1 MTFTGNRINM
11 DYCTA
16 HFGKKLEDLTFH
28 DIENFFSVDRVE
40 TDQLEFKSINL
51 NGSLDEKFPGIQK
64 TVGAFLNS
72 SGGLLIWGAPEG
84 KLTSGKKE
92 KAFVGSLTPW
102 DTVLEKDFV
111 VSKISDS
118 IVPLPEGIR
127 VEIIKHEGSCIVVI
141 QVQTSPFSPHQTNG
155 TYYMR
160 IDGQT
165 KPAPHHYIEALFRK
179 VRYPFLEAI
188 FKIKNRY
195 IVRGMY
201 AIQIKVY
208 FYNWTPIQNE
218 EKFSYR
224 IFSEHGVF
232 EDSSDELLEHRFGDN
247 GQELSSEVAKEILH
261 FGEPIVEEQTL
272 LFEPYQLQ
280 NEQNKSTL
288 LISFG
293 GKYSPL
299 KISQI
304 ILDFSKPSS
313 TNPLNLISEESI
325 QNKFIKDVQESM
337 GQTRENTIKAILE
350 S

>member
-1 MTFTGNRINM
+1 
-11 DYCTA
+11 
-16 HFGKKLEDLTFH
+16 
-28 DIENFFSVDRVE
+28 
-40 TDQLEFKSINL
+40 
-51 NGSLDEKFPGIQK
+51 
-64 TVGAFLNS
+64 
-72 SGGLLIWGAPEG
+72 
-84 KLTSGKKE
+84 
-92 KAFVGSLTPW
+92 
-102 DTVLEKDFV
+102 
-111 VSKISDS
+111 
-118 IVPLPEGIR
+118 
-127 VEIIKHEGSCIVVI
+127 
-141 QVQTSPFSPHQTNG
+141 
-155 TYYMR
+155 MR

-201 AIQIKVY
+201 AIQFKVY
-208 FYNWTPIQNE
+208 FYNWTPNQNE

-247 GQELSSEVAKEILH
+247 GQELSSELAKDILH

-304 ILDFSKPSS
+304 ILDFSKPSP

>member
-1 MTFTGNRINM
+1 M

-51 NGSLDEKFPGIQK
+51 KGSLDEKFPGIQK

-84 KLTSGKKE
+84 TLTGGKKE
-92 KAFVGSLTPW
+92 KSFVGSLTPW
-102 DTVLEKDFV
+102 NTVLEKDFV

-127 VEIIKHEGSCIVVI
+127 VEILKHGGSCVVVI

-188 FKIKNRY
+188 FKIKKIFTINGR
-195 IVRGMY
+195 Y
-201 AIQIKVY
+201 AIQFEVY
-208 FYNWTPIQNE
+208 FYNWTPVQNE
-218 EKFSYR
+218 ENFGYR
-224 IFSEHGVF
+224 IISEHGIF
-232 EDSSDELLEHRFGDN
+232 QDSLNHLLKHRYSEN
-247 GQELSSEVAKEILH
+247 GQELSSELNKDLLY
-261 FGEPIVEEQTL
+261 FGEPIVEEQIVS
-272 LFEPYQLQ
+272 FQHHQ
-280 NEQNKSTL
+280 IKNEQNKSIL
-288 LISFG
+288 LIMFG
-293 GKYSPL
+293 GKNSPRKMS
-299 KISQI
+299 KIV
-304 ILDFSKPSS
+304 LDFSKNISN
-313 TNPLNLISEESI
+313 NPMELISEDSL
-325 QNKFIKDVQESM
+325 QNKFIKDVQELL
-337 GQTRENTIKAILE
+337 GQTRESTIKAILE